1 MNLMAKY
8 FKEDCSTY
16 YHPMPRKLKKMK
28 KQVRCLA
35 SEINLAANNC
45 TTSLQTALYVLLQ
58 SQGAAARVVIIHT
71 EALPFHRCFGCG
83 VV

>member
-16 YHPMPRKLKKMK
+16 YHPRPRKLKKTK
-28 KQVRCLA
+28 KQVCLA
-35 SEINLAANNC
+35 SEINLVANNC
-45 TTSLQTALYVLLQ
+45 TMSLQTALYVLLQ
-58 SQGAAARVVIIHT
+58 SQGAAARVAVIHT

-83 VV
+83 GV